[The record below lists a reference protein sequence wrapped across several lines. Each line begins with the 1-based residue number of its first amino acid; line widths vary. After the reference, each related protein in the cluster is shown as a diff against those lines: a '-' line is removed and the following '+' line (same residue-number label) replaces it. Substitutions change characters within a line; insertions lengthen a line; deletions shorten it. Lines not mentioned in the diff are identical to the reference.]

1 VVNFHLK
8 LYSITFEENYKYYF
22 EYKGSYKGTINSDL
36 TFNALGTLEVGL
48 EEWETRKW
56 KTVTVKSELRGRLEN
71 ELIYGDFFVPDDED
85 QTKMKPTDFGFVV
98 STESTVIPGNN
109 KLGGSIPGWTVIV
122 GSLLAATAIIA
133 AVIKAMK
140 AKKGKESK
148 GQKEQVKTYHYILNL
163 SKEEFSLAPNQSEM
177 LTATVYKV
185 DETGAMTQAEGAI
198 ITVLNPEPLLL
209 INPAQGTTVLNASIA
224 LKGVAS
230 KESFDF
236 KIRVQT
242 TDNKL
247 IEQPVRVTCGLK
259 LVTDSEYPRELINGI
274 PHFEVYYR
282 KEVTQE
288 VGEWDFK
295 PIYIYFVHDTNTN
308 EKLQP
313 TAPPFN
319 PEFSI
324 IANPD
329 ILQFE
334 APVYQGNLVWKS
346 NIKLKSG
353 LEPDS
358 RWLMEDGKIT
368 IEINAKKS

>member
-1 VVNFHLK
+1 
-8 LYSITFEENYKYYF
+8 
-22 EYKGSYKGTINSDL
+22 
-36 TFNALGTLEVGL
+36 
-48 EEWETRKW
+48 
-56 KTVTVKSELRGRLEN
+56 
-71 ELIYGDFFVPDDED
+71 
-85 QTKMKPTDFGFVV
+85 
-98 STESTVIPGNN
+98 
-109 KLGGSIPGWTVIV
+109 
-122 GSLLAATAIIA
+122 
-133 AVIKAMK
+133 
-140 AKKGKESK
+140 
-148 GQKEQVKTYHYILNL
+148 
-163 SKEEFSLAPNQSEM
+163 
-177 LTATVYKV
+177 
-185 DETGAMTQAEGAI
+185 
-198 ITVLNPEPLLL
+198 LLL

-242 TDNKL
+242 PDNKL

-346 NIKLKSG
+346 TIKLKNG